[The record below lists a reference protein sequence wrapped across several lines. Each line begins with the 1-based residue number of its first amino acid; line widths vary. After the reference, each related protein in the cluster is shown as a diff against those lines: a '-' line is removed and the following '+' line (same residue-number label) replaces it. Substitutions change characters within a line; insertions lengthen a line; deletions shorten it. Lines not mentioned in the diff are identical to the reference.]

1 MMRPCQVGEEE
12 QGKEGA
18 IEEGAIAEG
27 RVVVVENS
35 ELKFV
40 RAAPKLQRKLIGLAH
55 CQAPPKF

>member
-12 QGKEGA
+12 QGK
-18 IEEGAIAEG
+18 EGAIAEG

-40 RAAPKLQRKLIGLAH
+40 RAAPKLQMELIGLAH